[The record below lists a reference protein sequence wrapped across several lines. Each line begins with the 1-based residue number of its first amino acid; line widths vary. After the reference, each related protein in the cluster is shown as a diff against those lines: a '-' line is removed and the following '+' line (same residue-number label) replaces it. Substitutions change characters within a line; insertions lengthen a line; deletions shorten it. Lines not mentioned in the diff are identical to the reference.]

1 MRRITAW
8 VAIIA
13 VPTAVTA
20 FIGQNVP
27 YPGFAK
33 TSGFIVSVVIMV
45 CIAVVLYVIFKTK
58 KWLWPLRRYT

>member
-1 MRRITAW
+1 
-8 VAIIA
+8 
-13 VPTAVTA
+13 
-20 FIGQNVP
+20 VP

-58 KWLWPLRRYT
+58 KWL